1 MRDDSDDV
9 TMDSPI
15 TRKLSLNLVYLM
27 NSGGIDRH
35 IVTIV
40 TDRGGLT

>member
-1 MRDDSDDV
+1 MRVDSDDV
-9 TMDSPI
+9 MMDSPI
-15 TRKLSLNLVYLM
+15 TRDLSLSLVYLM

-40 TDRGGLT
+40 TEPDI